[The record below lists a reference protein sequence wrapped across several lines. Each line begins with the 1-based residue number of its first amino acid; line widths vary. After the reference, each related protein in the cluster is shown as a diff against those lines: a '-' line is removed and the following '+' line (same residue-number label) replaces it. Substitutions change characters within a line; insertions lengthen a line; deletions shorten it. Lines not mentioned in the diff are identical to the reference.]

1 MTGKAS
7 EPRQAQPPGV
17 FRFMRRGL
25 VMRTYDKL
33 IAHIRERRSPARSRP
48 RYGVI
53 SHIPSQH
60 R

>member
-1 MTGKAS
+1 
-7 EPRQAQPPGV
+7 
-17 FRFMRRGL
+17 
-25 VMRTYDKL
+25 MRTYDKL